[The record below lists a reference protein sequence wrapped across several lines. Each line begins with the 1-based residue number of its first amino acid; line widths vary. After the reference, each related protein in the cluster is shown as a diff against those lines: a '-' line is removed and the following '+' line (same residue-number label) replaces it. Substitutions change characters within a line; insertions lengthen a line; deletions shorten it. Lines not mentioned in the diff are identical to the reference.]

1 MCSIFTKKLH
11 FFLENKQK
19 NLCPWCNENSWELV
33 LDSTTLALAV
43 ENHSILSEKDL
54 PIQNIST
61 ELEISQNNNRSKLSI
76 VLRCKNC
83 GCELR
88 FDYLYILDKMKQE
101 AQSQ

>member
-1 MCSIFTKKLH
+1 MCSIFTKKLKC
-11 FFLENKQK
+11 FLANKQK
-19 NLCPWCNENSWELV
+19 NLCPWCNENSWELL

-54 PIQNIST
+54 PIQNISKG
-61 ELEISQNNNRSKLSI
+61 LEISHINNQSKLSV